1 MGVVKCGNRACT
13 SNEDGYCE
21 DLNLEVSWTG
31 ECQSC
36 SGEYAEEV
44 EDEG

>member
-1 MGVVKCGNRACT
+1 MSSVKCANRACK

-21 DLNLEVSWTG
+21 DLDLVISWTG

-36 SGEYAEEV
+36 SGEYAVEV
-44 EDEG
+44 EDV